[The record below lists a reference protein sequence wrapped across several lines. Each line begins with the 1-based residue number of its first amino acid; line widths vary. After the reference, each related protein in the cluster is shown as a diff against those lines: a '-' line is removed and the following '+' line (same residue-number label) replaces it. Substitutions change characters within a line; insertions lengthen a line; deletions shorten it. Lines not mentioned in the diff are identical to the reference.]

1 MLHQQTTFISPQHE
15 HRLLGLVLIS
25 LHLAL
30 WVSVHD
36 FALRTLFF
44 IHFSVFL
51 LWQPLWEKRNPPSL
65 KNIILLS
72 GSAVIFLVY
81 LNLWLITF
89 WQLVLLG
96 LLGGRDLAKP
106 QDRLINIVAIIFIC
120 LQFFTVNI
128 PSMFIFGDLA
138 MTKLSFSQLDWLNY
152 CLLAIPALFLLF
164 PADNSAEHRYHI
176 DFFHGLIVTLILII
190 VGLGSLT
197 MMYHQGNSYPLAI
210 FQMSFAT
217 TFFIFTVSWL
227 WVIFENKT
235 SIDELWTRHLLN
247 IGSSFELWLEN
258 LAQPQNYKG
267 LTPRE
272 YLESALEK
280 LTTLPWVQGISW
292 HSVYGENMLGSSS
305 GNQLMISTQSLEV
318 TVYSR
323 YRISASHSFLIK
335 LLVQLVEHFHQA
347 KRREEAFAQQVHL
360 QVIHETG
367 AKLTHDIKNLLQSLQ
382 AISSVIESS
391 QPNQFGDT
399 QRLLQGQMPHLTQ
412 RLKRTLDKLQKPTE
426 LPYTTVP
433 LTLWWGN
440 LKARYA
446 KRNISFVEEVKH
458 NHVLIPEDLFDN
470 VVENIL
476 QNALSKRKR
485 EPDLQIE
492 VSLYADDD
500 KLRLTVCDD
509 GTAIAEQIADTLMM
523 QPVASKDGFGIGLYQ
538 MAKQLMG
545 SGYQVSLCRNIA
557 GEVCFELV
565 NAEEDDGH

>member
-1 MLHQQTTFISPQHE
+1 MLHQQTTFIAPQHE

-25 LHLAL
+25 LHIAL
-30 WVSVHD
+30 WLNVHD
-36 FALRTLFF
+36 IALRVLFF
-44 IHFSVFL
+44 LHFSAFL
-51 LWQPLWEKRNPPSL
+51 LWQPLWEKRNPLSL
-65 KNIILLS
+65 KNVVLLS
-72 GSAVIFLVY
+72 ISAIIFLIY
-81 LNLWLITF
+81 INLWLIGL
-89 WQLVLLG
+89 WILVLLG

-106 QDRLINIVAIIFIC
+106 QDRFINVVAIIFISFQ
-120 LQFFTVNI
+120 LFVI
-128 PSMFIFGDLA
+128 ILPSLFIFADLSV
-138 MTKLSFSQLDWLNY
+138 TRYSFSNLMWLNY
-152 CLLAIPALFLLF
+152 TTLTVPILFLLI
-164 PADNSAEHRYHI
+164 PADKSTEHRYYI
-176 DFFHGLIVTLILII
+176 DFFHGLTVSLII
-190 VGLGSLT
+190 IVVALGSLT
-197 MMYHQGNSYPLAI
+197 MMYHQNNSYPLAV
-210 FQMSFAT
+210 FQTSFAA
-217 TFFIFTVSWL
+217 TFFIFIVSWL
-227 WVIFENKT
+227 WVIFDSKNT
-235 SIDELWTRHLLN
+235 IDELWTRHLLN

-258 LAQPQNYKG
+258 LAQPRNYKG

-280 LTTLPWVQGISW
+280 LASLPWIQGISW
-292 HSVYGENMLGSSS
+292 YSVYGENMLGKSSN
-305 GNQLMISTQSLEV
+305 NQLVISTQSLEV

-323 YRISASHSFLIK
+323 YRINASHSFLIK

-391 QPNQFGDT
+391 KPNEFGDT

-412 RLKRTLDKLQKPTE
+412 RLKRTLDKLQKPQE

-433 LTLWWGN
+433 LNLWWGN

-446 KRNISFVEEVKH
+446 KRHISFVEEIRN
-458 NHVLIPEDLFDN
+458 NHLLIPEDLFDN
-470 VVENIL
+470 VVENLL

-485 EPDLQIE
+485 EPELQIE

-509 GTAIAEQIADTLMM
+509 GTAIPEQIADTLMLK
-523 QPVASKDGFGIGLYQ
+523 PVASKDGFGIALYQ

-557 GEVCFELV
+557 GEVCFDLV
-565 NAEEDDGH
+565 NEEEK

>member
-1 MLHQQTTFISPQHE
+1 MLQQQTTLIAPQHE

-30 WVSVHD
+30 WISVND
-36 FALRTLFF
+36 FALRALFF
-44 IHFSVFL
+44 LHFSAFL

-72 GSAVIFLVY
+72 GSAVIFLIFI
-81 LNLWLITF
+81 NLWLITL
-89 WQLVLLG
+89 WQLILLG

-106 QDRLINIVAIIFIC
+106 QDRFVNIISIIFIS
-120 LQFFTVNI
+120 LQLFVINI
-128 PSMFIFGDLA
+128 PSIFLFGDLGI
-138 MTKLSFSQLDWLNY
+138 TQTSFDGLHWLY
-152 CLLAIPALFLLF
+152 YLLLAIPSLFLLI

-176 DFFHGLIVTLILII
+176 DFFHGLIVSLVMII
-190 VGLGSLT
+190 ISLGSLT
-197 MMYHQGNSYPLAI
+197 MMYHQDSTYPLAI

-217 TFFIFTVSWL
+217 TFFIFTISWL
-227 WVIFENKT
+227 WVIFENKS

-280 LTTLPWVQGISW
+280 LATLPWIQGISW
-292 HSVYGENMLGSSS
+292 HSVYGDNMLGHSSK
-305 GNQLMISTQSLEV
+305 NQLEISTQSLKV
-318 TVYSR
+318 TVYSH

-347 KRREEAFAQQVHL
+347 KRREEAFAQQIHL

-382 AISSVIESS
+382 AISSAIENIR
-391 QPNQFGDT
+391 PNEFGDT
-399 QRLLQGQMPHLTQ
+399 QRMVQGQMPHLTQ
-412 RLKRTLDKLQKPTE
+412 RLKRTLDKLQKPQE
-426 LPYTTVP
+426 LPYITVP
-433 LTLWWGN
+433 LSLWWGN

-446 KRNISFVEEVKH
+446 ARNISFVEEIK
-458 NHVLIPEDLFDN
+458 NNRVLIPEDLFDN
-470 VVENIL
+470 VVENVL

-485 EPDLQIE
+485 EPELQIE
-492 VSLYADDD
+492 VSLYANGD

-509 GTAIAEQIADTLMM
+509 GTAIPDDIADTLLIK
-523 QPVASKDGFGIGLYQ
+523 PVASKDGFGIGLYQ
-538 MAKQLMG
+538 MAKQLVG
-545 SGYQVSLCRNIA
+545 TGYQVELCRNIG

-565 NAEEDDGH
+565 NTEDEDIG